1 MQRNLAWY
9 DHFPE
14 AVMTVMENY
23 QVKLQWDFRIQT
35 DHHLDHNRPDIVVLE
50 KKWRRCF
57 IVDVPCPYFDTRV
70 AEKEKEK
77 IQHVSGLKSGRA
89 IWNCRSVIAVIPIVI
104 GALGTVSKHLR
115 MWISKLGTP
124 GIIALLQIACLLG
137 TAKILIIIIIIMII
151 IIIII
156 IVLVDA
162 AAGYRLSAAH
172 PTLLFF
178 TLGIQTFVLP

>member
-1 MQRNLAWY
+1 MQWNLAWY

-57 IVDVPCPYFDTRV
+57 IVDVPCPYFDTRL

-77 IQHVSGLKSGRA
+77 IQHVSGLKSGSA
-89 IWNCRSVIAVIPIVI
+89 IWNCRSVISVIPIVI

-124 GIIALLQIACLLG
+124 GIIALLQKACLLG
-137 TAKILIIIIIIMII
+137 TAKILHHHHHHHHHNNNNNNNNNNSFSRCWG
-151 IIIII
+151 
-156 IVLVDA
+156 LVTVCQP
-162 AAGYRLSAAH
+162 
-172 PTLLFF
+172 PTQSFYFLL
-178 TLGIQTFVLP
+178 

>member
-77 IQHVSGLKSGRA
+77 IQHVSGVKSGSA
-89 IWNCRSVIAVIPIVI
+89 IWNCRSVISAIPIVI

-115 MWISKLGTP
+115 MWISKLW
-124 GIIALLQIACLLG
+124 IS
-137 TAKILIIIIIIMII
+137 KIFRRT
-151 IIIII
+151 
-156 IVLVDA
+156 LVHL
-162 AAGYRLSAAH
+162 RLAIGCPKIRKYHRQELNVFNKFLS
-172 PTLLFF
+172 LYS
-178 TLGIQTFVLP
+178 

>member
-1 MQRNLAWY
+1 MCNL
-9 DHFPE
+9 E
-14 AVMTVMENY
+14 
-23 QVKLQWDFRIQT
+23 LQKCNICD
-35 DHHLDHNRPDIVVLE
+35 
-50 KKWRRCF
+50 
-57 IVDVPCPYFDTRV
+57 
-70 AEKEKEK
+70 
-77 IQHVSGLKSGRA
+77 
-89 IWNCRSVIAVIPIVI
+89 IVI

-137 TAKILIIIIIIMII
+137 TAKL
-151 IIIII
+151 
-156 IVLVDA
+156 VLVDA

>member
-1 MQRNLAWY
+1 M
-9 DHFPE
+9 
-14 AVMTVMENY
+14 
-23 QVKLQWDFRIQT
+23 
-35 DHHLDHNRPDIVVLE
+35 
-50 KKWRRCF
+50 
-57 IVDVPCPYFDTRV
+57 
-70 AEKEKEK
+70 
-77 IQHVSGLKSGRA
+77 
-89 IWNCRSVIAVIPIVI
+89 IPIVF

-124 GIIALLQIACLLG
+124 GIIALLQKACLLG
-137 TAKILIIIIIIMII
+137 TAKILIIIIIIIILII

>member
-1 MQRNLAWY
+1 M
-9 DHFPE
+9 
-14 AVMTVMENY
+14 
-23 QVKLQWDFRIQT
+23 
-35 DHHLDHNRPDIVVLE
+35 
-50 KKWRRCF
+50 
-57 IVDVPCPYFDTRV
+57 
-70 AEKEKEK
+70 
-77 IQHVSGLKSGRA
+77 
-89 IWNCRSVIAVIPIVI
+89 I
-104 GALGTVSKHLR
+104 GALATVRKHLR

-124 GIIALLQIACLLG
+124 GIIALLQKACSLG
-137 TAKILIIIIIIMII
+137 TAKILIII

>member
-77 IQHVSGLKSGRA
+77 IQHVSGLKSGSA
-89 IWNCRSVIAVIPIVI
+89 IWNCRSVISVIPIVI

-137 TAKILIIIIIIMII
+137 TAKILIIIIII
-151 IIIII
+151 III
-156 IVLVDA
+156 IVLVDV

>member
-14 AVMTVMENY
+14 TVMTVMENY

-35 DHHLDHNRPDIVVLE
+35 DHHLDHNRSDIVVLE

-137 TAKILIIIIIIMII
+137 TAKILIIIIII
-151 IIIII
+151 II

-162 AAGYRLSAAH
+162 AAGYHLSAAL